1 MVYIIYCFY
10 VSLFLLYTL
19 STCPLKEKKD
29 RYIKGLRYWTGYWTG
44 VDRVFFTCPF
54 LCKLH

>member
-19 STCPLKEKKD
+19 STCPLKKKKD

-44 VDRVFFTCPF
+44 GGQGVFYLSLFV
-54 LCKLH
+54 